1 MTINE
6 ELIMLCN
13 NKIAYLESV
22 RVIAF
27 NIGNISEV
35 NNIDAKILETK
46 QELFKLQPSV

>member
-13 NKIAYLESV
+13 NKIVYLESV

-35 NNIDAKILETK
+35 ANIDAKILETK
-46 QELFKLQPSV
+46 QELQKLQPSV